1 MRGKVLLQLP
11 FPYDSITHVHA
22 MGKCCVKWFV
32 LGVIGILFKQ
42 VCKAIVVVWVIDLFA
57 DRKFLFTQLLDI
69 FLVA

>member
-1 MRGKVLLQLP
+1 MCGKALLQLS
-11 FPYDSITHVHA
+11 FPYDPIPHVHA
-22 MGKCCVKWFV
+22 MGKCCINWFV

-42 VCKAIVVVWVIDLFA
+42 ICKAIVVVWVIDLFA